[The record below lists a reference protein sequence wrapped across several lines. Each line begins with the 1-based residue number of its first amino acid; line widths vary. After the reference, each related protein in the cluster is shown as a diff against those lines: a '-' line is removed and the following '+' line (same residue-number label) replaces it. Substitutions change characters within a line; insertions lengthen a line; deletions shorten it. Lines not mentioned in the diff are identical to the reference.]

1 MKKFFASGLLF
12 WGVSEM
18 IRTKGREGF
27 LRSTIG
33 LACVL
38 GIIKE
43 K

>member
-1 MKKFFASGLLF
+1 MEKFLASGLLF

-33 LACVL
+33 LSCVL
-38 GIIKE
+38 GIVTK